1 MTHLKG
7 QVQGQT
13 ESMNSAGRAQF
24 QRKQLGRE
32 TAGLISELARALEM
46 SASYSQA
53 TDLGT
58 QGRQSPAHL
67 GPDHPKHSCHCL
79 VS

>member
-24 QRKQLGRE
+24 QRKQLSRE

-46 SASYSQA
+46 SASYFPGHR
-53 TDLGT
+53 LGNSGKT
-58 QGRQSPAHL
+58 ESSSPGA
-67 GPDHPKHSCHCL
+67 
-79 VS
+79 